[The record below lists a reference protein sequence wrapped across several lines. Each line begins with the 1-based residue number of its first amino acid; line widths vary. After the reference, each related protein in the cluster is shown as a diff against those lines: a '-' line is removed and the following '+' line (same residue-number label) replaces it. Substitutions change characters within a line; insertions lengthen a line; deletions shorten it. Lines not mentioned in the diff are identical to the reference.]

1 MRRLFSFVFVGVT
14 MSQILQSQ
22 LLRVAVIGVGHL
34 GKWHADKYAAA
45 ADCEL
50 VAVVDTN
57 IDNARA
63 VAKKHGAAAYSDYR
77 EVIPLVDAISLV
89 VPTSLHYKIARVFL
103 EAGIH
108 CLIEKPITETVAE
121 ATELIDIAEKR
132 GLVLQVGHIERFNSV
147 MIGVEQH
154 MNQPLFLESTRLAP
168 LNQPLFLE
176 STRLAPFNL
185 RAVDVSVIL
194 DLMIHDIDIILD
206 LIDSPVKQI
215 SASGISVLTDNV
227 DIANARIEFE
237 NHCVANVTASRISL
251 KRERKLRIFQK
262 DAYLAADFQDKI
274 LAINRK
280 GTTDNADGH
289 KDIDHEELRFEDNDA
304 LNLEVLD
311 FIDAIRRQR
320 RPLVNGADGRRALAT
335 AIAITQQI
343 KAIQ

>member
-1 MRRLFSFVFVGVT
+1 
-14 MSQILQSQ
+14 MSKILQSHK
-22 LLRVAVIGVGHL
+22 LRVAVVGVGHL
-34 GKWHADKYAAA
+34 GKWHADKYADA

-63 VAKKHGAAAYSDYR
+63 IATKHGATAYSDYR
-77 EVIPLVDAISLV
+77 AVIPLVDAISLV
-89 VPTSLHYKIARVFL
+89 VPTSLHYKIAREFL

-108 CLIEKPITETVAE
+108 CLIEKPVTETVAE
-121 ATELIDIAEKR
+121 ASELIDIAEAR

-154 MNQPLFLESTRLAP
+154 LQ
-168 LNQPLFLE
+168 QPLFLE
-176 STRLAPFNL
+176 STRLAPFSM
-185 RAVDVSVIL
+185 RAIDVSVIL

-215 SASGISVLTDNV
+215 SASGISVLSDNI

-237 NHCVANVTASRISL
+237 NQCVANVTASRISL

-280 GTTDNADGH
+280 GATNNAEGY

-311 FIDAIRRQR
+311 FIDAIQRQR
-320 RPLVNGADGRRALAT
+320 RPLVNGVDGRRALAT

-343 KAIQ
+343 KAQQ

>member
-1 MRRLFSFVFVGVT
+1 M
-14 MSQILQSQ
+14 SQ
-22 LLRVAVIGVGHL
+22 LLRVAVVGVGHL
-34 GKWHADKYAAA
+34 GKWHADKYADAA
-45 ADCEL
+45 ACEL

-57 IDNARA
+57 IANARA
-63 VAKKHGAAAYSDYR
+63 IAQKHGAAAYSDYR
-77 EVIPLVDAISLV
+77 EIMPLVDAISLV
-89 VPTSLHYKIARVFL
+89 VPTSLHYKIAREFL
-103 EAGIH
+103 KAGIH

-121 ATELIDIAEKR
+121 ATELIDLADAR
-132 GLVLQVGHIERFNSV
+132 GLVLQVGHIERFNAV

-154 MNQPLFLESTRLAP
+154 LQ
-168 LNQPLFLE
+168 QPLFLE

-185 RAVDVSVIL
+185 RGVDVSVIL

-215 SASGISVLTDNV
+215 SASGISVISDNI
-227 DIANARIEFE
+227 DIANARIEFA

-274 LAINRK
+274 LSINRK
-280 GTTDNADGH
+280 GTTENADGY
-289 KDIDHEELRFEDNDA
+289 KDIDHQELRFADNDA

-311 FIDAIRRQR
+311 FIDAIRQQR
-320 RPLVNGADGRRALAT
+320 RPLVDGADGRRALAT

-343 KAIQ
+343 KALQ